1 MKNLT
6 LAILLGGLGASCG
19 GDFDKGLAAYR
30 SGDYATALSEIRPL
44 AEQGDARGQALM
56 GVMYDRGRGV
66 LQDKKTAVKWFT
78 LAAEQ
83 GDAAAQYNLG
93 VMYADGRGVPEDY
106 VYAHMWSNIAASQG
120 YQAAADHR
128 ERAARKMTSA
138 EISAAQK
145 LFYECVDKEYKGC

>member
-1 MKNLT
+1 MKKLT
-6 LAILLGGLGASCG
+6 LAILLGCVGASCG
-19 GDFDKGLAAYR
+19 GDSHSEDE
-30 SGDYATALSEIRPL
+30 ATALSELRSL
-44 AEQGDARGQALM
+44 AEQGDARAQINL
-56 GVMYDRGRGV
+56 GVMYEDGRGV
-66 LQDKKTAVKWFT
+66 LQDYKTAVKWFT

-83 GDAAAQYNLG
+83 GHANAQYNLG

-138 EISAAQK
+138 DISAAQK
-145 LFYECVDKEYKGC
+145 LFYECVGKEYKGC